1 MYKPL
6 LCWRYLKTRYLALVC
21 VVSVMLGVATLIVV
35 NGVMAGFST
44 KLRDRLHG
52 VLADVAIESFAF
64 DGFENP
70 DAMMAR
76 IRSSAAGPY
85 VAAMCPA
92 IETPGMI
99 QFTFRGVPVTKMVR
113 VVGVDAAARAAVGG
127 FGEYLYDDKD
137 EHIAPSYELSPMAK
151 YRFDSFRMPSLP
163 APMTANPPEAGE
175 APPVDEWVHEEKRIA
190 GMLAGRALV
199 HVPRHDKN
207 GVSHQDF
214 YTCELGDTVS
224 LVCLGGAK
232 LTPEYDRF
240 ALAGYFKSEMSEYD
254 SGMVFVPL
262 DHLQRLRGMQDRAT
276 SIQLKLTDYS
286 KANFVIEA
294 LKQEFSPFDFA
305 VQTWEEKQGPI
316 LAAIDIERGIL
327 NVLLFLIVGV
337 AGFGILAIFS
347 MIVVEKTRDIG
358 VLKALGASNAGI
370 MGIFLGYGLLL
381 GVVGDLLGTG
391 TGLAI
396 SHNLNSIESFLS
408 SVTGQQVFNRQVY
421 NFNNIPVDVQPMNV
435 LWINLGAIAVAAVFS
450 LLPAMKAARLLP
462 VRALRFE

>member
-1 MYKPL
+1 MYKLL

-52 VLADVAIESFAF
+52 VLADVAIEALAF

-76 IRSSAAGPY
+76 IRASAAGPY
-85 VAAMCPA
+85 VTAMCPA
-92 IETPGMI
+92 IETPAMI
-99 QFTFRGVPVTKMVR
+99 QYTFRGAPITKMVR

-127 FGEYLYDDKD
+127 FGEYLYNEKD
-137 EHIAPSYELSPMAK
+137 EHIAPSYELSPSAK
-151 YRFDSFRMPSLP
+151 FRYDSFRMPATP
-163 APMTANPPEAGE
+163 APMAQNPPEAGE
-175 APPVDEWVHEEKRIA
+175 PPQVEEWVHEEKRVA
-190 GMLAGRALV
+190 GMLIGQALA
-199 HVPRHDKN
+199 HFRRYEKD
-207 GVSHQDF
+207 GVTHQDV
-214 YTCELGDTVS
+214 YTCEPGDTVS
-224 LVCLGGAK
+224 LVCPGGVK

-240 ALAGYFKSEMSEYD
+240 AVAGYFKSEMSEYD
-254 SGMVFVPL
+254 SGLVFVPL
-262 DHLQRLRGMQDRAT
+262 DHLQRLRGMQNRAT

-286 KANFVIEA
+286 KAKLVIDV
-294 LKQEFSPFDFA
+294 LRQEFSPYEFA

-327 NVLLFLIVGV
+327 NVLLFMIVGV

-358 VLKALGASNAGI
+358 VLKALGASNGGI

-381 GVVGDLLGTG
+381 GIVGDLLGTG

-396 SHNLNSIESFLS
+396 TRNLNAIEGFLS
-408 SVTGQQVFNRQVY
+408 KVTGQQVFSRQVY
-421 NFNNIPVDVQPMNV
+421 NFNDIPVDVQPMSV
-435 LWINLGAIAVAAVFS
+435 VWINVGAIAVAAVFS
-450 LLPAMKAARLLP
+450 LLPAMKAARLQP

>member
-52 VLADVAIESFAF
+52 VLADVAIESLAF
-64 DGFENP
+64 DGFANP
-70 DAMMAR
+70 EGMMVR
-76 IRSSAAGPY
+76 IRSTAAGPY
-85 VAAMCPA
+85 ITAMCPA

-99 QFTFRGVPVTKMVR
+99 QYTFHGSPITKMVR
-113 VVGVDAAARAAVGG
+113 VVGVDAAARAAVGS

-137 EHIAPSYELSPMAK
+137 QRIAPSYELSPNAK
-151 YRFDSFRMPSLP
+151 YRFDSFRMPAAP
-163 APMTANPPEAGE
+163 APPAANPPEAGE
-175 APPVDEWVHEEKRIA
+175 MPPVEEWVHDEKRVA
-190 GMLAGRALV
+190 GMLVGQALV
-199 HVPRHDKN
+199 HFRRPLKD
-207 GVSHQDF
+207 GASEDI
-214 YTCELGDTVS
+214 YTCEPGDTVS
-224 LVCLGGAK
+224 LVCPGGAK

-240 ALAGYFKSEMSEYD
+240 AVAGYFKSEMSEYD
-254 SGMVFVPL
+254 SGLVFVPL

-286 KANFVIEA
+286 KARFVVDA
-294 LKQEFSPFDFA
+294 LQQEFSPYEFL
-305 VQTWEEKQGPI
+305 VQTWEDKQGPI

-358 VLKALGASNAGI
+358 VLKALGASNGGI
-370 MGIFLGYGLLL
+370 MSIFLGYGLLL
-381 GVVGDLLGTG
+381 GIVGDLLGTG
-391 TGLAI
+391 MGLAI
-396 SHNLNSIESFLS
+396 TKNLNTIESFLS
-408 SVTGQQVFNRQVY
+408 TVTGQHVFNRQVY
-421 NFNNIPVDVQPMNV
+421 NFNNIPVDVQPTSV
-435 LWINLGAIAVAAVFS
+435 LWINMGAIAVAAIFS
-450 LLPAMKAARLLP
+450 LLPAMKAARLQP

>member
-52 VLADVAIESFAF
+52 VLADVAIESLAF

-70 DAMMAR
+70 EGMMAR
-76 IRSSAAGPY
+76 IRSTAAGPY
-85 VAAMCPA
+85 ITAMCPA

-99 QFTFRGVPVTKMVR
+99 QYSFRGAPITKMVR

-127 FGEYLYDDKD
+127 FGEYLYDEK
-137 EHIAPSYELSPMAK
+137 EQRIAPSYELSPSAK
-151 YRFDSFRMPSLP
+151 FRFDSFRMPAPP
-163 APMTANPPEAGE
+163 AAVEPNPPEAGDI
-175 APPVDEWVHEEKRIA
+175 PPVDPWIHEEKRVA
-190 GMLAGRALV
+190 GMLIGQALV
-199 HVPRHDKN
+199 HFRRFEKDGN
-207 GVSHQDF
+207 SHEDI
-214 YTCELGDTVS
+214 YTCEPGDTVS
-224 LVCLGGAK
+224 LVCPGGAK
-232 LTPEYDRF
+232 LTPQYDRF
-240 ALAGYFKSEMSEYD
+240 AVAGYFKSEMSEYD
-254 SGMVFVPL
+254 SGLVFVPL

-276 SIQLKLTDYS
+276 SIQLKLTDFS
-286 KANFVIEA
+286 KARFVVDA
-294 LKQEFSPFDFA
+294 LRAEFSPFEFL
-305 VQTWEEKQGPI
+305 VQTWEDKQGPI

-358 VLKALGASNAGI
+358 VLKALGASNGGI
-370 MGIFLGYGLLL
+370 MSIFLGYGLLL
-381 GVVGDLLGTG
+381 GIVGDLLGTG
-391 TGLAI
+391 MGLAI
-396 SHNLNSIESFLS
+396 TRNLNSIEMFLS
-408 SVTGQQVFNRQVY
+408 RVTGQHVFSRQVY
-421 NFNNIPVDVQPMNV
+421 NFNDIPVDVQPMSV
-435 LWINLGAIAVAAVFS
+435 MWINLGAITVAAIFS
-450 LLPAMKAARLLP
+450 LLPAMKAARLQP